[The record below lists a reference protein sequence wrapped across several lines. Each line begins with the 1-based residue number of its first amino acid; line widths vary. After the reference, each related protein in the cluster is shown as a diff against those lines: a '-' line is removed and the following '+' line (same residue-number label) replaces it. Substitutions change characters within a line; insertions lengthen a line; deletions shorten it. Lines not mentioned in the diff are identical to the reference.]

1 MTDIDHYENAVNDL
15 FRAAATSKKLD
26 HSALVEAILA
36 AVVELRRIADQQ
48 WKHSPEAM
56 EAGLAD
62 AARDVVDLRHR
73 VARIESLHA
82 DPEWCVALTPEEE
95 RDLDTPRVCVTH
107 QRFVPCRHGSD
118 ESPCEYSDDPQDV
131 ERVRDFQ
138 RDGHNAAGEAVKAPQ
153 SDEQGDGVAGDS
165 HEARP
170 GESDSAGEP
179 LTEEPPV
186 GTQVVDGFGN
196 LWENLTD
203 GWTRWEF
210 RGWAFGR
217 HVGAGRAWSSM
228 AAPLR
233 LATDADRER
242 VDLPRDQWP
251 SRPPKPNTDFLL
263 GSIPPRTP
271 GECDDC
277 GSRTLG
283 PDEIAVKVP
292 KCADVSDWLLAIA
305 DALEA
310 QEGR

>member
-26 HSALVEAILA
+26 RSALVEAVLA
-36 AVVELRRIADQQ
+36 VVVELRHLRDQQ
-48 WKHSPEAM
+48 PTEQ
-56 EAGLAD
+56 
-62 AARDVVDLRHR
+62 VTDLSAR
-73 VARIESLHA
+73 VARLESLA
-82 DPEWCVALTPEEE
+82 ASPDWGLTEDE
-95 RDLDTPRVCVTH
+95 RDDLDTPRVCVTH
-107 QRFVPCRHGSD
+107 QRHIPCRHGSD
-118 ESPCEYSDDPQDV
+118 DSPCEYSDRPEDVELVREHHAESGPVRPCEATSTPDALRDPQGL
-131 ERVRDFQ
+131 EGREK
-138 RDGHNAAGEAVKAPQ
+138 GA
-153 SDEQGDGVAGDS
+153 
-165 HEARP
+165 
-170 GESDSAGEP
+170 EP

-186 GTQVVDGFGN
+186 GEQVVDSDPLGDLRPGDLLRRTKN
-196 LWENLTD
+196 GYEVWNGDCWEPLPV
-203 GWTRWEF
+203 GIF
-210 RGWAFGR
+210 RPF
-217 HVGAGRAWSSM
+217 
-228 AAPLR
+228 R
-233 LATDADRER
+233 LATDADREQ
-242 VDLPRDQWP
+242 VGLPRDQWP

>member
-1 MTDIDHYENAVNDL
+1 MTDHYENAVNDI

-26 HSALVEAILA
+26 RSALVEAVLA

-95 RDLDTPRVCVTH
+95 RD
-107 QRFVPCRHGSD
+107 
-118 ESPCEYSDDPQDV
+118 
-131 ERVRDFQ
+131 FQ
-138 RDGHNAAGEAVKAPQ
+138 RDGHNAAGKPEKAPQ
-153 SDEQGDGVAGDS
+153 SDEQPESVAGDS

-170 GESDSAGEP
+170 GEGDSAGEP

-228 AAPLR
+228 VAPRR